1 MLIKYLVSKKYLLIL
16 IGYFLFS
23 TVLKSLSIVD
33 ITIPCLWTLLFEV
46 HCPGCGLTTAF
57 VELLKMN
64 FSKAWDIN
72 ALIFIIAPS
81 ILFFLIVDYLN
92 FKNKSR

>member
-1 MLIKYLVSKKYLLIL
+1 MLFKYIISKKYLLIL
-16 IGYFLFS
+16 IGYFLLS

-46 HCPGCGLTTAF
+46 RCPGCGLTTAF

-72 ALIFIIAPS
+72 ALIYIIAPGV
-81 ILFFLIVDYLN
+81 LFLLIIDYLN
-92 FKNKSR
+92 YRNKSI